1 MDTRRWRLLR
11 RLLVIAVVG
20 VLLTIVSTRF
30 ILSAEEA
37 TIRERLSEDTRQLE
51 HQFRQMMLN
60 YAFAAE
66 WSARNLE
73 RDPSA
78 TLDSL
83 DEEATTLFLYYPSLR
98 RLLVLDDNF
107 RTLEQRNNR
116 RADELAEQLFTETL
130 IATKLRTYPDLPHA
144 LSAPAELFS
153 HSEVDIVFGVN
164 FTAQERVSHLIFVID
179 VYRLL
184 DALVRSE
191 LAEGYQ
197 VEITM
202 PDSDTAIY
210 RFAGNDELRQEWGSK
225 QPLKFASNQWQIE
238 LWPTRERL
246 EQMYSVSSELVFF
259 GGLLLTLG
267 GLFLGWRSDNLHRR
281 LLSAKQQVKDAEQQL
296 QKMHATE
303 AQLVFLSDHDALTE
317 LPNRNGLVHYLTEQ
331 LPKAA
336 ERHQQLTLIILSI
349 DAFREL
355 NHALGHPIGD
365 EIVKRI
371 AMRIRKQL
379 PNHSYLARTSI
390 DTFAVVYHHHD
401 EPLTTA
407 EQLAHQ
413 LLEAISP
420 QLFIEQHEIYCSASV
435 GIVSAGDASYDIDGL
450 LHNADTALYR
460 AKQQGF
466 FGIERYHAG
475 QQYELRQRK
484 EKLLALREALEQ
496 QQLELHYQPIVHLRD
511 HSAQAVE
518 GLLRWRI
525 QPNEFVQPDAF
536 LGLMEQT
543 GLIFS
548 LTEFIIKTACQQL
561 KTLQEQLQRP
571 LLLGINL
578 SLRQLT
584 MPEIAELLSQ
594 HLKRAQLAPEHL
606 QIEVDEQVYLQL
618 CGSHQRTVADL
629 KKSSLRLC
637 VTVSSVSSELLR
649 AMRNCP
655 PQAFKIAP
663 ELLADVPEQAVQ
675 KELVE
680 SIIRLAH
687 HSNVQV
693 IGVAVENQ
701 QQVDFLK
708 QRNCVLAQGRFLAPV
723 LPPEQLGEQL
733 AQPFAD
739 RS

>member
-1 MDTRRWRLLR
+1 MAVRSWRLLR
-11 RLLVIAVVG
+11 RLLLITMVG
-20 VLLTIVSTRF
+20 VVLTIISTRF
-30 ILSAEEA
+30 ILSAEED
-37 TIRERLSEDTRQLE
+37 TIRERLVEDTRQLE
-51 HQFRQMMLN
+51 HQFRQMMLT

-73 RDPSA
+73 RDPSVNLA
-78 TLDSL
+78 SL
-83 DEEATTLFLYYPSLR
+83 NDESTTLFLYYPSLR
-98 RLLVLDDNF
+98 RLLVLDENF
-107 RTLEQRNNR
+107 RTRAQRNNR
-116 RADELAEQLFTETL
+116 NADPLAEQLFTETT
-130 IATKLRTYPDLPHA
+130 IATKLRTFPDLPHA

-153 HSEVDIVFGVN
+153 HSDVDIVFGVN
-164 FTAQERVSHLIFVID
+164 FTADESLNHLIFVID
-179 VYRLL
+179 IYRLF

-197 VEITM
+197 VEINM
-202 PDSDTAIY
+202 PDNNHAIY
-210 RFAGNDELRQEWGSK
+210 RFAGNDNLRQDWGSK

-238 LWPTRERL
+238 LWPTHERL

-267 GLFLGWRSDNLHRR
+267 GLFLGWRSHNLYAR
-281 LLSAKQQVKDAEQQL
+281 LNAEQAKLKDATHQL
-296 QKMHATE
+296 ERMHATE

-317 LPNRNGLVHYLTEQ
+317 LPNRNGLVHYLTTQ
-331 LPKAA
+331 LPTAA
-336 ERHQQLTLIILSI
+336 ERHQQLTLLVLSI

-365 EIVKRI
+365 EIVKRL
-371 AMRIRKQL
+371 AMRIQKQL
-379 PNHSYLARTSI
+379 PSGSYLARTSI

-401 EPLTTA
+401 DPLTSA
-407 EQLAHQ
+407 EQLASQ
-413 LLEAISP
+413 LLEAISL
-420 QLFIEQHEIYCSASV
+420 QLFIDQHEIYCSASV
-435 GIVSAGDASYDIDGL
+435 GIVSADDASYDIDGL

-496 QQLELHYQPIVHLRD
+496 HQLELHYQPIVHLRERT
-511 HSAQAVE
+511 AVGVE
-518 GLLRWRI
+518 GLLRWRVSDT
-525 QPNEFVQPDAF
+525 ELVQPDDF

-548 LTEFIIKTACQQL
+548 LTEFLIKTSCQQL
-561 KTLQEQLQRP
+561 KTWQDALQRP
-571 LLLGINL
+571 LVLGINL

-584 MPEIAELLSQ
+584 MPEIGELLSQ
-594 HLKRAQLAPEHL
+594 HLKRAQLSADSL

-618 CGSHQRTVADL
+618 CSSHQRTVAHI
-629 KKSSLRLC
+629 KKAGVRLC
-637 VTVSSVSSELLR
+637 VTVSGVSNQLLH

-663 ELLADVPEQAVQ
+663 ELLADVPDQVVQ

-680 SIIRLAH
+680 SIIRLAQQT
-687 HSNVQV
+687 NIQV
-693 IGVAVENQ
+693 IAVAVENH

-708 QRNCVLAQGRFLAPV
+708 QRNCVLAQGRFLSPV
-723 LPPEQLGEQL
+723 LSPEQLGKQL
-733 AQPFAD
+733 ALPFAD